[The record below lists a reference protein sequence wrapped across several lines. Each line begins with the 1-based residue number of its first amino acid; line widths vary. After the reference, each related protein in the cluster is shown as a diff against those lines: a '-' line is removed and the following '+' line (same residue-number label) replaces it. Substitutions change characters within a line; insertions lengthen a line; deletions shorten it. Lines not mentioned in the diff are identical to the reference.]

1 MSLTTTPRAGSPV
14 HTRRTAAAPTWHLP
28 LVTDYLQDVAER
40 HVLFLDT
47 LRQRG
52 NNYAEQAGGEAP
64 DLLSFAHELVLDGRD
79 LPQPCNYRLLRILP
93 PKGVAI
99 DPASQPVVVVDPRA
113 GHGPGIG
120 GFKFDSEV
128 GVALRAGHPVYFVGF
143 APQPEEGQTLRDVG
157 LAEAQFL
164 QTVAARHPKCSVRP
178 LVIANCQAG
187 WAMAGLAALRPELFG
202 MLVLVGAP
210 LSYWAG
216 GASMNPMRYSG
227 AVLGGS
233 WLASLSADLNGDR
246 FDGANLVK
254 NFENLNPANSLW
266 GRYYKLW
273 SQVDTEAE
281 RYLDFERWWGGYFRM
296 TGHELESIVENL
308 FVGNRLARGEV
319 RIDGQHIKLRNIT
332 APVVVFASQGD
343 NITPPPQAL
352 NWIIDVWGD
361 ERAIA
366 AAGRVIIYVLHEKVG
381 HLGIFVGADVARKE
395 HDQIVTS
402 VDVISHLPPGLYE
415 MKLRLK
421 DGQEVANHDP
431 LEPGSYGMHFEPRS
445 MDDLRALNPEGREEE
460 KLFSTVA
467 KVSGLNALAY
477 KTWVRPWLRPLAVR
491 GVADATLDLHS
502 LRSQRRALSDVNPA
516 VRTIA
521 DLAEHV
527 REHRHAVVGDHPAR
541 HMEHTAASWIETWLN
556 LYRDLRDQGVVHF
569 ARQAYGPLGLGAL
582 LPPDTPDEE
591 RALARAQGELAE
603 VRRQVLPHIAEGG
616 YPHAVCRILL
626 AAMLCSGSLERRH
639 LRLAQRLAE
648 RRLPGP
654 NGQVRGPAIAWDGII
669 RNEARI
675 NAVAPAEAWAA
686 LGEML
691 PDRAARE
698 RAVAVAVAVLMMEPG
713 TSGPASVLIEQ
724 LMADLGLSPKRV
736 ATLVQQLKAQV
747 SAAPARKKTRS
758 QLRR

>member
-1 MSLTTTPRAGSPV
+1 MSLTTSPRARVRRQASAPAWPLPPV
-14 HTRRTAAAPTWHLP
+14 TE
-28 LVTDYLQDVAER
+28 YLQDVAER

-47 LRQRG
+47 LRRRG
-52 NNYAEQAGGEAP
+52 NSYAEQAGGEAP
-64 DLLSFAHELVLDGRD
+64 DLLDFAHELVLDGRE
-79 LPQPCNYRLLRILP
+79 LRHPCNYQLLHILP

-164 QTVAARHPKCSVRP
+164 QTVAERHPKCGARP
-178 LVIANCQAG
+178 LVIGNCQAG

-202 MLVLVGAP
+202 TLILVGAP

-227 AVLGGS
+227 AMLGGS

-281 RYLDFERWWGGYFRM
+281 RYLDFERWWGGFFRM

-319 RIDGQHIKLRNIT
+319 QIDRQRINLRNIT

-395 HDQIVTS
+395 HDQIVSS

-421 DGQEVANHDP
+421 DGQAIASHDP

-445 MDDLRALNPEGREEE
+445 MADLRALNPEGREEE

-477 KTWVRPWLRPLAVR
+477 KSLVRPWLRPLAVR

-502 LRSQRRALSDVNPA
+502 LRSQRRALSDANPA

-521 DLAEHV
+521 DLADHV

-556 LYRDLRDQGVVHF
+556 LYRDLRDQGVVQF
-569 ARQAYGPLGLGAL
+569 TRQAYGPLGLGAL

-591 RALARAQGELAE
+591 HALARAQAELAE
-603 VRRQVLPHIAEGG
+603 VRREVLPRVAEGG
-616 YPHAVCRILL
+616 YPQAVCRILL
-626 AAMLCSGSLERRH
+626 AAMLCSGTFERRH
-639 LRLAQRLAE
+639 LRLAKRLAE
-648 RRLPGP
+648 RRLPGL
-654 NGQVRGPAIAWDGII
+654 NGQVRGPAIDWDAII
-669 RNEARI
+669 RHEARV

-691 PDRAARE
+691 SDTAARE

-713 TSGPASVLIEQ
+713 ASGPASVLIEQ
-724 LMADLGLSPKRV
+724 LMAELGLNPKRV
-736 ATLVQQLKAQV
+736 AALVQQLKAQV
-747 SAAPARKKTRS
+747 SAAPTRKTTRS
-758 QLRR
+758 KLRR

>member
-1 MSLTTTPRAGSPV
+1 M
-14 HTRRTAAAPTWHLP
+14 
-28 LVTDYLQDVAER
+28 VTDYLQDVAER

-47 LRQRG
+47 LRRRG
-52 NNYAEQAGGEAP
+52 NSYMQQVGGQTP
-64 DLLSFAHELVLDGRD
+64 DLLDFAHEPVLDGRD
-79 LPQPCNYRLLRILP
+79 LPQPCNYRLLHILP
-93 PKGVAI
+93 PKGVAL

-143 APQPEEGQTLRDVG
+143 VAQPEEGQTLRDVG
-157 LAEAQFL
+157 LAEALFL
-164 QTVAARHPKCSVRP
+164 ETVAARHPHCRVRP
-178 LVIANCQAG
+178 LVIGNCQAG

-281 RYLDFERWWGGYFRM
+281 RFLDFERWWGGFFRM

-319 RIDGQHIKLRNIT
+319 HIDGQAIQLRNIT

-395 HDQIVTS
+395 HDQIVNA
-402 VDVISHLPPGLYE
+402 VDVIAHLPPGLYE

-421 DGQEVANHDP
+421 DGQEVAHGDP
-431 LEPGSYGMHFEPRS
+431 LEPGSYGMHFEPRR
-445 MDDLRALNPEGREEE
+445 MDDLRALNPEGRDEE

-477 KTWVRPWLRPLAVR
+477 KTWVRPWLKPLAVR
-491 GVADATLDLHS
+491 GVADATQDLHP
-502 LRSQRRALSDVNPA
+502 LRRQRQALSDAHPA
-516 VRTIA
+516 ALGIA
-521 DLAEHV
+521 SLADHV
-527 REHRHAVVGDHPAR
+527 RGHRHAVEPAHPAR
-541 HMEHTAASWIETWLN
+541 HVEHTAASWIETWLN
-556 LYRDLRDQGVVHF
+556 LYRDLRDQSVVHGT
-569 ARQAYGPLGLGAL
+569 RLVYGPLGLGAW
-582 LPPDTPDEE
+582 LPPDPPDEE
-591 RALARAQGELAE
+591 RAVAQALAELAQ
-603 VRRQVLPHIAEGG
+603 VREQVLAHIDEGG
-616 YPHAVCRILL
+616 YPQAVCRIML
-626 AAMLCSGSLERRH
+626 AAMLCNGSFERRH

-648 RRLPGP
+648 RRVPDA
-654 NGQVRGPAIAWDGII
+654 NGHVRGEAIDWDLAV
-669 RNEARI
+669 REEARI
-675 NAVAPAEAWAA
+675 GAVAPSEAWAA
-686 LGEML
+686 LGRML
-691 PDRAARE
+691 PDTAARE
-698 RAVAVAVAVLMMEPG
+698 RAVAVAVAVLMLEPG
-713 TSGPASVLIEQ
+713 ASGPAAELIKQ
-724 LMADLGLSPKRV
+724 LMAELALNPKRV
-736 ATLVQQLKAQV
+736 ATLAQQLTQAV
-747 SAAPARKKTRS
+747 SDAPPARVAPQRKKARATA
-758 QLRR
+758 RRQAA